1 MEKGDYILGKKV
13 YDLEEK
19 LSSYVGV
26 KHCIS
31 CSSGTD
37 ALMILLMSQK
47 IGPGDAVFTTNF
59 SFFATTEVI
68 SLVGATPIF
77 IDIDKSTFNLN
88 SQTLESKI
96 KDVLKE
102 GKLTPRAIISV
113 DLFGLLSNYS
123 EIEKISEKYNLF
135 LIEDAAQSFGAT
147 FKNRKAGSFGDAAA
161 TSFYPAKPLG
171 CYGDGGAIF
180 TNNSYTADLCKS
192 IRVHG
197 EGADKY
203 HNIQIGINGRLDT
216 IQASV
221 LLNKMKIFDNELK
234 LRNLVAKEYSSS
246 LPTNVVVPNIEDDY
260 TSSWAQYSILLNS
273 EEERNDII
281 TLLQNEGIP
290 TAVFYKVPFHK
301 NKVYDLDESNHFPV
315 SEEVSKCILS
325 LPMHPYL
332 SKDEISKISNL
343 ICNYYK

>member
-1 MEKGDYILGKKV
+1 MT
-13 YDLEEK
+13 
-19 LSSYVGV
+19 
-26 KHCIS
+26 

-47 IGPGDAVFTTNF
+47 IGHGDVVFTTNF

-77 IDIDKSTFNLN
+77 IDIDKNTFNLN
-88 SQTLESKI
+88 SEILESKI
-96 KDVLKE
+96 KEVLKK
-102 GKLTPRAIISV
+102 GKLNPRAIISV
-113 DLFGLLSNYS
+113 DLFGLLANYS
-123 EIEKISEKYNLF
+123 EIQKISEKYNLF

-180 TNNSYTADLCKS
+180 TNSSNIADLCKS

-197 EGADKY
+197 EGKDKY
-203 HNIQIGINGRLDT
+203 HNIQIGLNGRLDT

-221 LLNKMKIFDNELK
+221 LLNKMKIFDEELK
-234 LRNLVAKEYSSS
+234 LRNLVAKEYSAK
-246 LPTNVVVPNIEDDY
+246 LPQNVVVPTIPNNY
-260 TSSWAQYSILLNS
+260 TSSWAQYSILLNT

-281 TLLQNEGIP
+281 DLLKNEGIP

-301 NKVYDLDESNHFPV
+301 NKIYDLGENKYFPI

-325 LPMHPYL
+325 LPMHPYI
-332 SKDEISKISNL
+332 SEDEISKISNL
-343 ICNYYK
+343 ICDYYK